1 MNKGTH
7 VCLLLVA
14 SLVYGLAGGVAYGQE
29 TSTDSFELSGTV
41 RGADGMAVGEGFTV
55 KAVAERFSISLTP
68 SAGFSTRADGTYFLS
83 YLDFLDRTIDVGDS
97 IRITVTEDATGKV
110 VGRKTYI
117 VTEEAVTAAL
127 AGEVVVV
134 DVLLSGILVE
144 FNPSAIDA
152 DGVSQSTITVTV
164 QDEEGQLITDDM
176 LTITSE
182 AGKGAVDDEIINN
195 GDGTYTTTYTA
206 PSLALMASTTDT
218 LTVRSATLDEEI
230 PTAIT
235 LQVVQTVVT
244 VMVDLDTFRADS
256 TETAV
261 VTVTVARGP
270 SAVADETIDFMLTR
284 DDGGTDTGIV
294 GEITNNEDGSYTATY
309 TPAKTVGRITL
320 TAMAT
325 QAGESDE
332 ATIIINAGP
341 PANLMLTALP
351 ETVFSEAMSV
361 ITATV
366 TDVTGNG
373 VGGLELELSAM
384 TSAGEM
390 LPSFAEVA
398 AAFGVYTTTYTAPT
412 VEAEGSEEIV
422 VTIGDSDIS
431 AQTTL
436 NLTPVPPRMVST
448 IVVTGFVHKKD
459 SMLPVAGVDVTV
471 TINGSSETA
480 QTSENGLYERTIF
493 DPLGGVVARA
503 GNFVSIV
510 VRDDQGVER
519 GRVEFELTNEDLG
532 EEDEVLAI
540 VERNVP
546 TNIGSTTSALTVSGT
561 VFLEDGRTSV
571 RDGLSVSITNNNR
584 NLTETDTTAA
594 DGTYSIGFSADT
606 IVAETD
612 DMLTITVTDTDE
624 STFEVMHMLTTDEVE
639 AGGAERNVMTDFIA
653 RERLLL
659 VVAGTVFL
667 EDGETPVHAVL
678 DVAGLEVVVTL
689 NGSEQDPESIEENS
703 TYQAVIFDPI
713 GSGIIAQT
721 GDTVNVEVTALDE
734 GRVVGTTMHTLLTAE
749 VKDNQANVDVITDL
763 TAKTNQLVVEGA
775 ITNPDGSA
783 AEAGLSV
790 MVMVGE
796 RPSQSDVSAEGGTY
810 SITLLDPLD
819 PLGIVAETH
828 DVVEVQVIREATG
841 ETTIQRLQLKSKDV
855 VAQRIMVD
863 VQFPP
868 VLIDVV
874 PSVMLRLDTDG
885 SASTDL
891 IATVTKTTG
900 ELVTDVEITASIV
913 DGIGGSVMPVAT
925 NNGDGTY
932 TVTYSISKAFGAETV
947 AITSSAVGSPTETV
961 EIMVIDDLPPI
972 VVAIADPTAV
982 SLDSPVMFDGRD
994 STDNVEIA
1002 TFSWDFDGDGI
1013 EDSAEAGPVTF
1024 PGYSVSGVYTAT
1036 LMVTDTAGN
1045 EAVGFVDVAA
1055 GGLGVRGAILEADEQ
1070 PLETDDVVRV
1080 NVTHTRLNFVATDVA
1095 RSGRYTVA
1103 FTKEQ
1108 SDQILPG
1115 DELQIDAVS
1124 TLDPSDVLSIETITH
1139 MLAGEELESSFVDAP
1154 DIITNRT
1161 STYAIRGKVRDMG
1174 EGTISLLDGQSITIS
1189 VQRGSGEET
1198 MPSLADESGSYEIR
1212 FRNYLTNPLIGEE
1225 ILVAV
1230 EIPGEIPRRGM
1241 VTAFFDH
1248 MAEGFVRVNARVAVV
1263 DFDPLRIGG
1272 LSLNTWHY
1280 RNFIDRLVG
1289 LVGGSLGSEQV
1300 IQTFR
1305 GQSELRQRGLLVTI
1319 AGFLPPAFRAL
1330 VPEQMIFKNLPL
1342 IFEQPGNMDLENF
1355 GNAVVLSAGQQSAN
1369 SPVML
1374 VGHKLDLYAVV
1385 PTATADRVT
1394 FTLNPGTTIDGMRI
1408 DNGTPVPHLFQLEE
1422 EQAITFLPSYLGLR
1436 DDTLS
1441 VFSRVTMRYATRD
1454 LPAGVDKRSSLLG
1467 LQAEE
1472 PIGPIGREDLGILL
1486 GLGELLGGLVR
1497 EVLGEQPPGAQPE
1510 EVLGELVGEL
1520 LGGLSPGVQLE
1531 LGELVRALQGEL
1543 PPGVQLEQLE
1553 EMLLGLVRELVLSPG
1568 ALLELGEMLQR
1579 QGGSSFRIT
1588 GPSNILP
1595 VAPPGPAEYIGEVE
1609 LTQRDVGDDVL
1620 WEAQMDLEP
1629 GKIYYYYYAVEL
1641 VHPVEVALAGL
1652 SPGYQLSRWVMPD
1665 PRNLQIDDL
1674 GLLER
1679 LITPQV
1685 QVELGPFMNSLVSAF
1700 INGEA
1705 LPTITSA
1712 QLQRITNLISANA
1725 AGVVQGII
1733 NSYDAPIITSLLTV
1747 PVLDE
1752 SESVWVAGFDFDAD
1766 ADGEYELDVAVF
1778 QDGLLMDQL
1787 TRKQFTVDR
1796 MAPEAESMIGPGED
1810 TGLYQDEDGT
1820 YIATVLPSNDQG
1832 TLDLRAIPLG
1842 DQSDLFA
1849 YLHQVTRHMDDPS
1862 KLNVWVSPPVE
1873 SSGLG
1878 PGFSDLFGGVPGV
1891 SRLIDQNVTLT
1902 FGPPHQLDLLLS
1914 AGTNLGLPV
1923 GEYGIRAIGLDNVL
1937 NIGSNTPPMRLD
1949 VVPPDADRAQVTFVV
1964 IGDCNYDG
1972 DTTDLF
1978 ESGPAEGMTI
1988 FSNTTDIILTVEVI
2002 ERTDH
2007 PLVSIM
2013 VQFKAAGDE
2022 EWHDIAMID
2031 DIDDLKDAEHGSRFD
2046 VNWSIEDFGALIE
2059 AGDGVMVR
2067 AVATNALSVSDG
2079 APEPTALLLDPD
2091 VCPVEPDIVSIGVLA
2106 EEVNPDSGAARG
2118 NITIEAFTGK
2128 RTAPAMQA
2136 VRFEIR
2142 RLQDEAWEPI
2152 GEAMES
2158 TVVESAQVTTIIEDL
2173 ISSIVDGSPS
2183 APIAQFYQ
2191 RWAITFDTT
2200 TLEDTIT
2207 ADSPAARDA
2216 SQDENPWVVRGVAI
2230 DVDDTEY
2237 PPDEVKEEFSV
2248 DNIDDVAPLTGTEI
2262 VNVAGAVIMSSDG
2275 TFTVGGVLYEGIDLP
2290 VLNLTVQPAADPET
2304 FDLIELLINMA
2315 NPDGTPGDAIGEA
2328 ISFSLSDDGYTA
2340 TVDLTALENRA
2351 YIFQALAIDDADNQ
2365 EERDAS
2371 FAITVNVE
2379 NFRPPEGA
2387 VLVDGVV
2394 RIEEPTA
2401 EEVNIDGA
2409 SVADISAANPGGF
2422 PVAEMF
2428 IFTVTLPGVTAVEID
2443 VLIDGVSAK
2452 AQGFVSVDSVAFNG
2466 QLTVTVRTSKFPDG
2480 IHTAE
2485 GVIAKPNGT
2494 VTFTLPL
2501 LNVDNTAPIVTVL
2514 SPAANDEVS
2523 ALPTVHVTYADGIG
2537 GGVDPSD
2544 ASVVVEL
2551 VRLVLPDEV
2560 PIEVDPSTVSKDQ
2573 KRLVY
2578 TRGELLPGGAYRVT
2592 AKITDTAGNTGEA
2605 SRTFTVVRTLPAV
2618 SILSPLSGQVLDHM
2632 QPLISAVFTGVGQI
2646 TVTAFTIDDTAVEVT
2661 PEMVVGNRLSYTP
2674 DPGLTDASHTVTLE
2688 ITDAD
2693 GNPAQ
2698 SSVTF
2703 TVSATDATPPI
2714 VTEVSPKGLVKSSEV
2729 ILSADAFDA
2738 ESGIESITLSIDVGG
2753 NPVEGPSP
2761 LNVADLTAG
2770 GYRVVAVVKNG
2781 AGLEKTFVWSFTV
2794 ELDTTPPVISVVAPQ
2809 GIIREEAVAI
2819 SAVVTDEQSDI
2830 MSVTIALDG
2839 GEAQAIALADIQS
2852 GQVSHNVTELASG
2865 THTVTIVASSGGG
2878 SSSHTWT
2885 FTVEPDTTPPV
2896 ISHVGPQGVFRARA
2910 ATVTAT
2916 VKDEESEITSV
2927 TISHNGGEVR
2937 GVTPSESGDVSRN
2950 INLTSGLQGVEI
2962 VATSAGGTSIFSW
2975 RFIAEL
2981 DTTAPSITHT
2991 APHGT
2996 VRIPRPTI
3004 SVSASD
3010 DLTGVSKIEITLTDS
3025 NGNPV
3030 NGREEATPQ
3039 NSSIFSS
3046 ISDLKAGTY
3055 TVDVIVTD
3063 KAKNSTATKWNF
3075 TVVFD
3080 TVPPSIT
3087 IVAPQSESRTNER
3100 KPPISATYTDNIS
3113 GIDLNSVKF
3122 FLDGNPV
3129 VPDKVSTTQVI
3140 YTHPAELAFG
3150 RHTVKLEVADLA
3162 TPVVNRTTQ
3171 EWSFIVEDNEGD
3183 GPGLLYPRNFPNPF
3197 TERTTIAFT
3206 LSRSSKVTIEIYDM
3220 TMRLVKVVT
3229 QDAPMEVGK
3238 VKIEWDGKTEAGDDL
3253 ARGVYFCQIIIH
3265 NELRPEGIVL
3275 KMAVIR

>member
-1 MNKGTH
+1 MNIGEQVMNKGTH

-29 TSTDSFELSGTV
+29 TSTDTFDLSGTV
-41 RGADGMAVGEGFTV
+41 MGADDMAVGEGFTV
-55 KAVAERFSISLTP
+55 SAVAERLDVALIP
-68 SAGFSTRADGTYFLS
+68 FSTRADGTYDLR
-83 YLDFLDRTIDVGDS
+83 YLDSLGRTIDVGDS
-97 IRITVTEDATGKV
+97 IRITVTEDATGKE
-110 VGRKTYI
+110 VGGKTYI
-117 VTEEAVTAAL
+117 VTEGAVTAAL
-127 AGEVVVV
+127 PGAMV
-134 DVLLSGILVE
+134 DLLLSGILVE

-164 QDEEGQLITDDM
+164 QGENEQRIMDDT
-176 LTITSE
+176 LTITPE
-182 AGKGAVDDEIINN
+182 AGKGAVDEITNN

-206 PSLALMASTTDT
+206 PSLALMAPTTDT
-218 LTVRSATLDEEI
+218 LTVRSAALDEEV
-230 PTAIT
+230 PAAIT

-256 TETAV
+256 TETAA
-261 VTVTVARGP
+261 VTVMVARGP
-270 SAVADETIDFMLTR
+270 SAVADETITLVLTR
-284 DDGGTDTGIV
+284 DDGGTDTGTV
-294 GEITNNEDGSYTATY
+294 GEITNNGDGSYTATY

-332 ATIIINAGP
+332 GTITISAGP

-351 ETVFSEAMSV
+351 ETVSSEATSI

-366 TDVTGNG
+366 TDVAGNG
-373 VGGLELELSAM
+373 VGGLELSAT
-384 TSAGEM
+384 TSAGGT
-390 LPSFAEVA
+390 LTSFAEVA
-398 AAFGVYTTTYTAPT
+398 AAFGVYTTTYMAPT

-422 VTIGDSDIS
+422 VTIGDSEIS

-436 NLTPVPPRMVST
+436 NLTPPPRMVNT
-448 IVVTGFVHKKD
+448 IVVTGFVHKKAI
-459 SMLPVAGVDVTV
+459 MLPVAGVDVTV
-471 TINGSSETA
+471 TIGKNPSETV
-480 QTSENGLYERTIF
+480 QTSENGLYDSTVF
-493 DPLGGVVARA
+493 APLGVVAART
-503 GNFVSIV
+503 GDFVSIV
-510 VRDDQGVER
+510 VTDEQGVER
-519 GRVEFELTNEDLG
+519 GRVEFALTNENLG
-532 EEDEVLAI
+532 EEDSAT
-540 VERNVP
+540 VERDVP
-546 TNIGSTTSALTVSGT
+546 TNIDSTTTLTVSGI
-561 VFLEDGRTSV
+561 VFLEDGLTSV
-571 RDGLSVSITNNNR
+571 PGGLSVSITNNNR
-584 NLTETDTTAA
+584 NLTETVVTAA

-612 DMLTITVTDTDE
+612 DMLTTTVTNTDE
-624 STFEVMHMLTTDEVE
+624 STFEVTSMLTTDEVE
-639 AGGAERNVMTDFIA
+639 TGGAERDVMTDFIA
-653 RERLLL
+653 RERQLL
-659 VVAGTVFL
+659 VVEGMVFL
-667 EDGETPVHAVL
+667 EDGETPAR
-678 DVAGLEVVVTL
+678 AGLEVVVTI
-689 NGSEQDPESIEENS
+689 NDFEETTLTEEDS
-703 TYQAVIFDPI
+703 TYQVVIFDLF
-713 GSGIIAQT
+713 GAGIVAQT
-721 GDTVNVEVTALDE
+721 GDTVDVEVTALDE
-734 GRVVGTTMHTLLTAE
+734 DRVVGTAMDTLLTAE
-749 VKDNQANVDVITDL
+749 VTDKRANVNVTTDL
-763 TAKTNQLVVEGA
+763 TAKTNLLVVEGA

-790 MVMVGE
+790 TVMVGE
-796 RPSQSDVSAEGGTY
+796 RLSQSDVSAEGGTY
-810 SITLLDPLD
+810 SITFFDPLV
-819 PLGIVAETH
+819 IVAETH
-828 DVVEVQVIREATG
+828 DMVEVQVIREATG
-841 ETTIQRLQLKSKDV
+841 ETAIQRLQLKSKDV
-855 VAQRIMVD
+855 VARRIMVD
-863 VQFPP
+863 VKIPP

-874 PSVMLRLDTDG
+874 PSVTLRLDTDG

-913 DGIGGSVMPVAT
+913 DGIGGSVTPVAT

-932 TVTYSISKAFGAETV
+932 TVTYSISKAFGTETV

-972 VVAIADPTAV
+972 VVAIADSTAV

-1036 LMVTDTAGN
+1036 LTVTDTAGN

-1103 FTKEQ
+1103 FTKEE

-1139 MLAGEELESSFVDAP
+1139 ILAGEELESSFADAS

-1161 STYAIRGKVRDMG
+1161 STYTIRGRVRDMG
-1174 EGTISLLDGQSITIS
+1174 EGTISLFDGQSITIS

-1212 FRNYLTNPLIGEE
+1212 FRNYLTNPVIGEE
-1225 ILVAV
+1225 ILVAA

-1248 MAEGFVRVNARVAVV
+1248 TAEGFVRVNDRVAAMN
-1263 DFDPLRIGG
+1263 FDPLRIGG

-1300 IQTFR
+1300 IQAFR

-1319 AGFLPPAFRAL
+1319 AGFLPPAFRDL

-1342 IFEQPGNMDLENF
+1342 IFEQPGNIDLENF
-1355 GNAVVLSAGQQSAN
+1355 GNAVVPSAGQLSAN

-1436 DDTLS
+1436 DDTSS

-1454 LPAGVDKRSSLLG
+1454 LPAGVDKRSSLFDPLAPHP
-1467 LQAEE
+1467 QVA
-1472 PIGPIGREDLGILL
+1472 GPIGGENLGILL
-1486 GLGELLGGLVR
+1486 GLGELLGALVG
-1497 EVLGEQPPGAQPE
+1497 EVLGEQPPDAQPE
-1510 EVLGELVGEL
+1510 EVLGALVREL
-1520 LGGLSPGVQLE
+1520 LGELSPGVQLE

-1553 EMLLGLVRELVLSPG
+1553 EMLLGLVGGLVGELSLG
-1568 ALLELGEMLQR
+1568 AQLELGEMLER

-1609 LTQRDVGDDVL
+1609 LTQRDVGDDIL

-1665 PRNLQIDDL
+1665 PRNPQIDDL

-1679 LITPQV
+1679 LITPEV

-1712 QLQRITNLISANA
+1712 QLQRITNRISANA

-1752 SESVWVAGFDFDAD
+1752 SESVWVAGFEFDAD

-1787 TRKQFTVDR
+1787 TRKRFTVDR
-1796 MAPEAESMIGPGED
+1796 MAPEAESMIGPGEG

-1878 PGFSDLFGGVPGV
+1878 PGFTDLFGGVPGV

-1937 NIGSNTPPMRLD
+1937 NIGSNTPPVRLD
-1949 VVPPDADRAQVTFVV
+1949 VVPPDADRTQVTFVV

-2013 VQFKAAGDE
+2013 VQFKAAGDG
-2022 EWHDIAMID
+2022 EWQDIAMID

-2106 EEVNPDSGAARG
+2106 EEVNPDSRAARG

-2158 TVVESAQVTTIIEDL
+2158 MVVESAQVTTIIEDL
-2173 ISSIVDGSPS
+2173 IGSIVDGSPS
-2183 APIAQFYQ
+2183 APIAQYYQ
-2191 RWAITFDTT
+2191 RWAIPFDTT

-2230 DVDDTEY
+2230 DVNDTEY
-2237 PPDEVKEEFSV
+2237 PPAEVKEEFSV

-2262 VNVAGAVIMSSDG
+2262 DVAGAVIMSSDG

-2290 VLNLTVQPAADPET
+2290 VLNLTAQPAADPET

-2315 NPDGTPGDAIGEA
+2315 NPDGTLGDAIGEA

-2452 AQGFVSVDSVAFNG
+2452 AQDLVSVDSVAFNG
-2466 QLTVTVRTSKFPDG
+2466 RQFTVTVVTSKFPDG

-2523 ALPTVHVTYADGIG
+2523 ALPTVHAIYADGIG

-2573 KRLVY
+2573 NRLVY

-2592 AKITDTAGNTGEA
+2592 ATITDTAGNTGEA

-2674 DPGLTDASHTVTLE
+2674 PDPGLTDASHTVTLE

-2753 NPVEGPSP
+2753 SPVEGPSP

-2770 GYRVVAVVKNG
+2770 GYAVVAVVKNG

-2916 VKDEESEITSV
+2916 VTDEESEITSV

-3063 KAKNSTATKWNF
+3063 RAKNSTATKWNF

-3183 GPGLLYPRNFPNPF
+3183 GPGLLYSRNFPNPF